1 MDIDTLSRIPLFS
14 SVPSTSLE
22 KILDISIKKSYQKDT
37 ILYYENDKENFIY
50 YLLSGSVKI
59 FKVDRL
65 DNEVFLYNVGKNSF
79 ISELTSFDSIGCF
92 ASAIFLE
99 DSEVLKIDYERF
111 RQVLRG
117 DCILLERV
125 FEAFIKQVKSLQC
138 IINREIVFD
147 GSAKVAHLL
156 DTDLDFFNSSK
167 RQDIAHL
174 LNIQP
179 ETLSRILK
187 KLTREEVIDTKSS
200 DIKIVDQDKLREIY
214 R

>member
-1 MDIDTLSRIPLFS
+1 
-14 SVPSTSLE
+14 
-22 KILDISIKKSYQKDT
+22 LDISIKKSYQKDT

-79 ISELTSFDSIGCF
+79 ISELTSFDAIGCF
-92 ASAIFLE
+92 ASAVFLE
-99 DSEVLKIDYERF
+99 DSEVLKIEYERF
-111 RQVLRG
+111 RQVLRS
-117 DCILLERV
+117 DCVLLEGV
-125 FEAFIKQVKSLQC
+125 FEAFIKQVKLLQC

-156 DTDLDFFNSSK
+156 DTDLPFFNSSK

-187 KLTREEVIDTKSS
+187 KLTREEIIDT
-200 DIKIVDQDKLREIY
+200 INTEIVIIDQNKLREVY